1 MGEDGGRKIIYDKV
15 RGLAIILVVLGHAI
29 QASYTDFFHVNAFK
43 FIHFI
48 CLFLCL
54 SVDS

>member
-29 QASYTDFFHVNAFK
+29 QASYTDFFT
-43 FIHFI
+43 
-48 CLFLCL
+48 
-54 SVDS
+54 